1 MRVICN
7 CVLDCICLVTPG
19 KNIERQQ
26 DVKCGCKLSASR
38 LQMCISWAHW
48 LRVGLFNVLQQWKQS
63 FQHDYL
69 RVLLRHEM
77 KKAKTKLEHVHG
89 TILYIYIY
97 IYEKKKKTLE
107 RSGKHTLTP
116 YKYWQSFHKSHSAG
130 LVIGNHALQMG
141 QNLLLQPCLHI
152 EVFSLLCKNLLHLAA
167 ENLSSDRRMPSCHSC
182 PLKFGSSW
190 CAASEH
196 PLDSPWRHQ
205 CSWDDQMLW
214 EDTRMV
220 KEC

>member
-1 MRVICN
+1 MWNV
-7 CVLDCICLVTPG
+7 
-19 KNIERQQ
+19 
-26 DVKCGCKLSASR
+26 SASYPQVVCKCAFPEPIGSELASSMSCSNGSNR
-38 LQMCISWAHW
+38 SSTITWGSCF
-48 LRVGLFNVLQQWKQS
+48 GLKWRRQKQS
-63 FQHDYL
+63 WSMCM
-69 RVLLRHEM
+69 E
-77 KKAKTKLEHVHG
+77 
-89 TILYIYIY
+89 LYIYID
-97 IYEKKKKTLE
+97 EKKKTLE

-214 EDTRMV
+214 DDKRML
-220 KEC
+220 E